1 MAREVLFGHSGT
13 SNYKKEP
20 KMKSLKYITLVAAL
34 VSGLALTAKA
44 DLVLSEFGD
53 VPKNGTGIGGGNSN
67 NAANNFSRLQ
77 DYLVAHP
84 TFSIGTPTFDGH
96 VRPTNLS
103 EPVDL
108 TGFCYA
114 VVHYGAGKGGTPG
127 GGIAFFQ
134 ITNDSD
140 TFPQTGSGP
149 NGFGGI
155 SSVDL
160 FKCVTGVP
168 DSGATVMLL
177 GGALTGLGLLRRYLK
192 R

>member
-1 MAREVLFGHSGT
+1 
-13 SNYKKEP
+13 
-20 KMKSLKYITLVAAL
+20 MKSLKYITLIAAL

-44 DLVLSEFGD
+44 DLVLSTFGD

-84 TFSIGTPTFDGH
+84 TFSIGTPTFDGA
-96 VRPTNLS
+96 VRIEDNLG

-114 VVHYGAGKGGTPG
+114 VVHYGVGKGGTKGSG

-168 DSGATVMLL
+168 DNGATVMLL
-177 GGALTGLGLLRRYLK
+177 GGALAGLGLVRRYLK